1 MRTEARD
8 TGQHA
13 SAGGFGTGGSRL
25 AQPEGWG
32 ALRAEAQAGDP
43 DSTLELYR
51 GALAVR
57 RAHPGFGAG
66 EAVEWTDAPEGVLV
80 FRRQGFVCTMNTT
93 DGAVRIPAPGRLL
106 LAGSPVGRTHGSHSA
121 SFGPAANTT
130 VRWTV

>member
-1 MRTEARD
+1 MRTEVRD

-13 SAGGFGTGGSRL
+13 SAGGFGTGFSRL
-25 AQPEGWG
+25 PQPEGRG
-32 ALRAEAQAGDP
+32 ALSVEARTGDP

-57 RAHPGFGAG
+57 RAHPGLGAG
-66 EAVEWTDAPEGVLV
+66 EAVEWTDAPAGVLV
-80 FRRQGFVCTMNTT
+80 FRRLGFVCTLNTT

-106 LAGSPVGRTHGSHSA
+106 LAGSPVGRTNGSHSA

-130 VRWTV
+130 GWWTV